1 MRTLRTRLILSHILP
16 LLIVVL
22 LIGVSLDYVLETRIL
37 LTNLAGELTGE
48 AVLVAGLATS
58 NPELWT
64 HPEQAQEFL
73 DQLAPNLVPQVM
85 LLDLEGRLL
94 ASTGPADNEQLGQ
107 AMDTPGLDGALAGEV
122 QVHTEYSL
130 HMQANVVDV
139 LVPAW
144 NREHQVV
151 GAVRL
156 THQLANVYQR
166 FLTLR
171 YLVTGVLAAGLLL
184 GTMMAWLLALNLGRP
199 LQQVTQAVHQLA
211 SGQRMAPLAE
221 RGPDEIR
228 LLAHAVNRLVEQL
241 RRLEKT
247 RQLLLANLVHELG
260 RPLGAILSA
269 VQALQGG
276 ADRDEVLGQEILGG
290 IEQEIGRLRRLLDDL
305 TRLHDRALGNLE
317 IEQQP
322 VVLADWLMNLLIPW
336 RKAAEAK
343 GLDCQVTLAD
353 DLPEVELD
361 PDRMAQA
368 VGNLFS
374 NAIKFTP
381 RGGTISLVTGAN
393 DDVVWI
399 SVTDTGPGIAPEEQT
414 RIFTPF
420 YRGRTD
426 RRFPQGM
433 GLGLSIARDLVL
445 AHRGQLEVTSAAGVG
460 SRFTITLSLKPE
472 QTYPLDTPL
481 DYRDH
486 TP

>member
-1 MRTLRTRLILSHILP
+1 MRTLRARLILSHVLP
-16 LLIVVL
+16 LLLVVL

-58 NPELWT
+58 NPQLWT
-64 HPEQAQEFL
+64 DPEQAQEFL
-73 DQLAPNLVPQVM
+73 GQLAPNLAPQVM

-94 ASTGPADNEQLGQ
+94 ASTDPADGEQLGQ
-107 AMDTPGLDGALAGEV
+107 AMKTPGLEGALAGEV

-156 THQLANVYQR
+156 THQLRNVYQR

-241 RRLEKT
+241 RRLEET

-276 ADRDEVLGQEILGG
+276 AGRDEALGQEILGG

-305 TRLHDRALGNLE
+305 MRLHDRVLGSLE
-317 IEQQP
+317 IEQRE
-322 VVLADWLMNLLIPW
+322 VEVGDWLVNLLAPW
-336 RKAAEAK
+336 RKAAYAK
-343 GLDCQVTLAD
+343 GLGWQVNVPD
-353 DLPEVELD
+353 DLPILEMD

-368 VGNLFS
+368 MGNLLS
-374 NAIKFTP
+374 NAVKFTP
-381 RGGTISLVTGAN
+381 AGGTISVGVGAQ
-393 DDVVWI
+393 DGEFWI

-445 AHRGQLEVTSAAGVG
+445 AHGGQLEVTSATGVG

-472 QTYPLDTPL
+472 QTQALYTPTRL
-481 DYRDH
+481 
-486 TP
+486 

>member
-1 MRTLRTRLILSHILP
+1 MRTLRPRLIVSHILP
-16 LLIVVL
+16 LLIVIL

-48 AVLVAGLATS
+48 AVLVAGLAS
-58 NPELWT
+58 GNSELWT
-64 HPEQAQEFL
+64 DSEQAQEFL
-73 DQLAPNLVPQVM
+73 NQLAPNLAPQAM

-94 ASTGPADNEQLGQ
+94 ASTDLADGEQLGQ
-107 AMDTPGLDGALAGEV
+107 AIDMPGLDDALAGEV

-144 NREHQVV
+144 NQEHQVV
-151 GAVRL
+151 GAVWL
-156 THQLANVYQR
+156 NHQLANVYQR

-171 YLVTGVLAAGLLL
+171 YLIAGVLSVGLLL
-184 GTMMAWLLALNLGRP
+184 GGMVAWLLALNLQRP
-199 LQQVTQAVHQLA
+199 LQRVTTAVDQLA
-211 SGQRMAPLAE
+211 GEQRSEPLTE

-228 LLAHAVNRLVEQL
+228 LLSRAVNTLVE
-241 RRLEKT
+241 RLQNLQSS
-247 RQLLLANLVHELG
+247 RQRLLANLVHELG

-276 ADRDEVLGQEILGG
+276 ADQDETWRREILSG
-290 IEQEIGRLRRLLDDL
+290 IEQEIGQLRRLLDDL
-305 TRLHDRALGNLE
+305 ARLHDRVLGSLE
-317 IEQQP
+317 IEQRE
-322 VVLADWLMNLLIPW
+322 VEVGNWLVNMLAPW
-336 RKAAEAK
+336 RKAAYAK
-343 GLDCQVTLAD
+343 ELNWQVSVPD
-353 DLPEVELD
+353 DLPILEMD

-368 VGNLFS
+368 VGNLLS

-381 RGGTISLVTGAN
+381 PGGTISVGVGAQ
-393 DDVVWI
+393 DGEFWI

-433 GLGLSIARDLVL
+433 GLGLGIARDLVL
-445 AHRGQLEVTSAAGVG
+445 AHGGRLEVTGAAGAG

-472 QTYPLDTPL
+472 
-481 DYRDH
+481 
-486 TP
+486 